1 MGIVKAAFATRTA
14 GATASTTAHIATAAA
29 GGITACCA
37 ACRARVLTVTF
48 SCREKWAL
56 INKFKTTGI
65 LYIAF
70 IQTKITYFFSYCI
83 LEIASTKVLRD
94 GKNTDG

>member
-37 ACRARVLTVTF
+37 ACRA
-48 SCREKWAL
+48 
-56 INKFKTTGI
+56 
-65 LYIAF
+65 
-70 IQTKITYFFSYCI
+70 
-83 LEIASTKVLRD
+83 
-94 GKNTDG
+94 

>member
-1 MGIVKAAFATRTA
+1 MCSFHVMRIIKAAFATRTA

-48 SCREKWAL
+48 SCREKCAL
-56 INKFKTTGI
+56 INNFKTTTI
-65 LYIAF
+65 FYSAF
-70 IQTKITYFFSYCI
+70 IQTKETSVFFHIIFQRC
-83 LEIASTKVLRD
+83 AVPWC
-94 GKNTDG
+94 